1 VNVPEETGGRLSGR
15 RAIVTGA
22 AGGIGAALAKGIARE
37 GAMLAC
43 VDLDE
48 DAVKEVAASIGES
61 GGRAISV
68 MADVADLEQVERMH
82 ATASDAFGG
91 IDLLLA
97 NAGGSRGEMIP
108 FLELEPHL
116 WQSMVDRNLTSV
128 YYCSL
133 VCARQMATNGGG
145 AIVVTSSQLSEV
157 ARPGMSHYAAAK
169 GGVRQ
174 LVKAMAV
181 DLAPYGIRV
190 NAMAPGPTLTP
201 GNRAMFERPDVAE
214 TNRRTIPLGRVADPQ
229 EMVGAVVYL
238 ASEEAS
244 FTTGTTIF
252 VDGGYTIL

>member
-1 VNVPEETGGRLSGR
+1 
-15 RAIVTGA
+15 
-22 AGGIGAALAKGIARE
+22 
-37 GAMLAC
+37 MAC
-43 VDLDE
+43 VDMNE
-48 DAVKEVAASIGES
+48 IGASEVAASIGEA
-61 GGRAISV
+61 GGRAISCV
-68 MADVADLEQVERMH
+68 ADVTNLEQVERMH
-82 ATASDAFGG
+82 ATVFDEFGG
-91 IDLLLA
+91 VDLLVA

-108 FLELEPHL
+108 FLELEPHV
-116 WQSMVDRNLTSV
+116 WQRMIDRNLTSV

-133 VCARQMATNGGG
+133 VCARQMASNGGG
-145 AIVVTSSQLSEV
+145 SIVVTSSQLSEV
-157 ARPGMSHYAAAK
+157 ARPGMGHYATAK

-181 DLAPYGIRV
+181 DLAPHGIRV
-190 NAMAPGPTLTP
+190 NAIAPGPTLTP

-214 TNRRTIPLGRVADPQ
+214 ANRRTIPLGRVADPQ